1 VAFFI
6 CSQRVALMSQ
16 SPRKIQ
22 FILFLIVFTDM
33 MGFSLL
39 FPLFPKTL
47 EFFLSKGD
55 DSFFRTFYSFA
66 NILSFG
72 GETKY
77 TFVLFGGILGSIY
90 SFLQFL
96 AAPVWGRL
104 SDHSGRRAILL
115 FTTFGNTIGYVLWL
129 FSSQFWMFVVSRV
142 ITGMMGGNLSVAS
155 AAMADQTDEKS
166 RAAGMGFLGAGIG
179 LGFVMGPLLGG
190 ISSQWTFLDSLYQ
203 EGMFVIFP
211 ASAFFSIFVSLVSM
225 VLVYLFLPAS
235 KPERI
240 QEKEIHPFLSLKKIE
255 SRNLVRISLLNLLF
269 VLSFSGFEFV
279 VNFFLSDTF
288 QFSPKQIGFTFLYI
302 GIIIILVQGGV
313 VRRLSGK
320 ISEKKISLYGGILVV
335 LGMALL
341 VFFGTESI
349 GLFVSLFFL
358 AFGSALVNPGLS
370 SFASLESG
378 KGDLGRSLG
387 LFRSFGSLGRAVS
400 PIVFSLLYF
409 QKGPSFAFFVS
420 LLLLCGF
427 TILLGKQKERTT

>member
-1 VAFFI
+1 MAFFI
-6 CSQRVALMSQ
+6 CFQRVALMSQ
-16 SPRKIQ
+16 SPKKIQ

-47 EFFLSKGD
+47 EFFLTKGD
-55 DSFFRTFYSFA
+55 DVFFRSFYSFA
-66 NILSFG
+66 EILSFG

-77 TFVLFGGILGSIY
+77 TFVLFGGFLGSIY
-90 SFLQFL
+90 SLLQFL

-115 FTTFGNTIGYVLWL
+115 FTTLGNTIGYLLWL
-129 FSSQFWMFVVSRV
+129 FSSQFWMFVLSRV

-166 RAAGMGFLGAGIG
+166 RAAGMGLLGAGIG

-190 ISSQWTFLDSLYQ
+190 ISSQWTFLDSYYIAG
-203 EGMFVIFP
+203 EFVVFP
-211 ASAFFSIFVSLVSM
+211 ASAFFAILVSLISM
-225 VLVYLFLPAS
+225 ILVYLFLPAT
-235 KPERI
+235 KPNAI
-240 QEKEIHPFLSLKKIE
+240 PDKEIHPFLSLKKIE

-279 VNFFLSDTF
+279 VNFFLSDKF
-288 QFSPKQIGFTFLYI
+288 QFSPKEIGFTFLYI

-320 ISEKKISLYGGILVV
+320 ISEKKISLYGGVTVV
-335 LGMALL
+335 VGMSLL
-341 VFFGTESI
+341 VLI
-349 GLFVSLFFL
+349 GSEFSGLLLSLFFL

-409 QKGPSFAFFVS
+409 QKGPNFAFLVS
-420 LLLLCGF
+420 L
-427 TILLGKQKERTT
+427 ILLIMFNLFLSKQKERVS

>member
-1 VAFFI
+1 
-6 CSQRVALMSQ
+6 MSQ
-16 SPRKIQ
+16 SPKKIQ

-47 EFFLSKGD
+47 EFFLAKGD
-55 DSFFRTFYSFA
+55 DVFFRTFYSAA
-66 NILSFG
+66 NLLSFG
-72 GETKY
+72 GDTKY

-104 SDHSGRRAILL
+104 SDIFGRRAILV
-115 FTTFGNTIGYVLWL
+115 FTTLGNTLGYLLWL
-129 FSSQFWMFVVSRV
+129 FSSQFWMFVLSRV
-142 ITGMMGGNLSVAS
+142 ITGLMGGNLSVAS

-166 RAAGMGFLGAGIG
+166 RAAGMGLLGAGIG

-190 ISSQWTFLDSLYQ
+190 ISSQWNFLDSFYK
-203 EGMFVIFP
+203 EGSVVVFP
-211 ASAFFSIFVSLVSM
+211 ASAFFAILVSLVSM
-225 VLVYLFLPAS
+225 VLVYLFLPAN
-235 KPERI
+235 KPEKI
-240 QEKEIHPFLSLKKIE
+240 PEKEIHPFLSLKKIE

-288 QFSPKQIGFTFLYI
+288 QFSPKEIGFTFLYI
-302 GIIIILVQGGV
+302 GIVIILVQGGV

-320 ISEKKISLYGGILVV
+320 ISEKTISLFGGVV
-335 LGMALL
+335 VVFGMALL
-341 VFFGTESI
+341 VLIGSNFF

-400 PIVFSLLYF
+400 PVVFSLLYF
-409 QKGPSFAFFVS
+409 QKGPILAFFIS
-420 LLLLCGF
+420 FILLCAF
-427 TILLGKQKERTT
+427 TILLTFQKQRST

>member
-1 VAFFI
+1 
-6 CSQRVALMSQ
+6 MST
-16 SPRKIQ
+16 SPKRIK

-47 EFFLSKGD
+47 EFFLVKGD
-55 DSFFRTFYSFA
+55 DVLFRMFYSSA
-66 NILSFG
+66 NLLSFG
-72 GETKY
+72 GDTKY

-90 SFLQFL
+90 SFLQFI
-96 AAPVWGRL
+96 AAPVWGRF

-115 FTTFGNTIGYVLWL
+115 FTTLGNTLGYILWL
-129 FSSQFWMFVVSRV
+129 FSSQFWMFVLSRV

-190 ISSQWTFLDSLYQ
+190 ISSQWTFLDFLY
-203 EGMFVIFP
+203 EKGTAVVFP
-211 ASAFFSIFVSLVSM
+211 ASALFAILVSLLTVI
-225 VLVYLFLPAS
+225 LVFVFLPKN
-235 KPERI
+235 KPEVVP
-240 QEKEIHPFLSLKKIE
+240 EKEIHPFLSLKKIE

-279 VNFFLSDTF
+279 VNFFLSDRF
-288 QFSPKQIGFTFLYI
+288 QFSPKEIGFTFLYI

-320 ISEKKISLYGGILVV
+320 VSEKRISLYGAVLVV
-335 LGMALL
+335 IGMGLL
-341 VFFGTESI
+341 VSFGTSFS
-349 GLFVSLFFL
+349 GLFTSLFFL

-378 KGDLGRSLG
+378 KGDLGKSLG

-400 PIVFSLLYF
+400 PVVFSLLYF
-409 QKGPSFAFFVS
+409 QQGPSLAFFVS
-420 LLLLCGF
+420 FVLLIGFGILLL
-427 TILLGKQKERTT
+427 TQKEKTT

>member
-1 VAFFI
+1 
-6 CSQRVALMSQ
+6 MST
-16 SPRKIQ
+16 SPKRIK

-47 EFFLSKGD
+47 EFFLLKGD
-55 DSFFRTFYSFA
+55 DALFRMFYSTA
-66 NILSFG
+66 NLLSFG
-72 GETKY
+72 GDTKY

-90 SFLQFL
+90 SFLQFI

-115 FTTFGNTIGYVLWL
+115 FTTLGNTLGYILWL
-129 FSSQFWMFVVSRV
+129 FSSQFWMFVLSRV

-190 ISSQWTFLDSLYQ
+190 ISSQWTFLDFLYE
-203 EGMFVIFP
+203 EGSAVVFP
-211 ASAFFSIFVSLVSM
+211 ASALFAILASLLTVILVFV
-225 VLVYLFLPAS
+225 FLPQN
-235 KPERI
+235 KPEVVP
-240 QEKEIHPFLSLKKIE
+240 EKEIHPFLSLKKIE

-279 VNFFLSDTF
+279 VNFFLSDSF
-288 QFSPKQIGFTFLYI
+288 QFSPKEIGFTFLYI

-320 ISEKKISLYGGILVV
+320 ISEKRISLYGAILVV
-335 LGMALL
+335 IGMGLL
-341 VFFGTESI
+341 VCFGTSFT

-378 KGDLGRSLG
+378 RGDLGRSLG

-400 PIVFSLLYF
+400 PVVFSLLYF
-409 QKGPSFAFFVS
+409 QKGPSLAFFVS
-420 LLLLCGF
+420 FVLLIGF
-427 TILLGKQKERTT
+427 GILLFTQKEKTT

>member
-1 VAFFI
+1 
-6 CSQRVALMSQ
+6 MST
-16 SPRKIQ
+16 SPKRIK

-47 EFFLSKGD
+47 EFFLLKGD
-55 DSFFRTFYSFA
+55 DALFRMFYSA
-66 NILSFG
+66 AHLLSFG
-72 GETKY
+72 GDTKY

-90 SFLQFL
+90 SFLQFI

-115 FTTFGNTIGYVLWL
+115 FTTLGNTIGYFLWL
-129 FSSQFWMFVVSRV
+129 FSSQFWMFVLSRV
-142 ITGMMGGNLSVAS
+142 MTGMMGGNLSVAS

-190 ISSQWTFLDSLYQ
+190 ISSQWTLLDSFYK
-203 EGMFVIFP
+203 EGSMVVFP
-211 ASAFFSIFVSLVSM
+211 ASAFFAILVSLLTVI
-225 VLVYLFLPAS
+225 LVFVFLPHN
-235 KPERI
+235 KPEVVL
-240 QEKEIHPFLSLKKIE
+240 EKEIHPFLSLKKIE

-288 QFSPKQIGFTFLYI
+288 QFSPKEIGFTFLYI

-320 ISEKKISLYGGILVV
+320 ISEKRISLYGAVFVV
-335 LGMALL
+335 IGMGLL
-341 VFFGTESI
+341 VSFGTNFL

-400 PIVFSLLYF
+400 PVVFSLLYF
-409 QKGPSFAFFVS
+409 QKGPNLAFFVS
-420 LLLLCGF
+420 FVLLVGFGFLLF
-427 TILLGKQKERTT
+427 TQKEKTT

>member
-1 VAFFI
+1 
-6 CSQRVALMSQ
+6 MST
-16 SPRKIQ
+16 SPKRIK

-47 EFFLSKGD
+47 EFFLLKGD
-55 DSFFRTFYSFA
+55 DVLFRMFYSSA
-66 NILSFG
+66 NLLSFG
-72 GETKY
+72 GDTKY

-90 SFLQFL
+90 SFLQFI
-96 AAPVWGRL
+96 AAPVWGRF

-115 FTTFGNTIGYVLWL
+115 FTTLGNTLGYILWL
-129 FSSQFWMFVVSRV
+129 FSSQFWMFVLSRV

-190 ISSQWTFLDSLYQ
+190 ISSQWTFLDFLY
-203 EGMFVIFP
+203 EKGNAVVFP
-211 ASAFFSIFVSLVSM
+211 ASALFAILVSLLTVI
-225 VLVYLFLPAS
+225 LVFVFLPKN
-235 KPERI
+235 KPEVVP
-240 QEKEIHPFLSLKKIE
+240 EKEIHPFLSLKKIE

-279 VNFFLSDTF
+279 VNFFLSDRF
-288 QFSPKQIGFTFLYI
+288 QFSPKEIGFTFLYI

-320 ISEKKISLYGGILVV
+320 VSEKRISLYGAVLVV
-335 LGMALL
+335 IGMGLL
-341 VFFGTESI
+341 VSFGTSFL
-349 GLFVSLFFL
+349 GLFTSLFFL

-378 KGDLGRSLG
+378 KGDLGKSLG

-400 PIVFSLLYF
+400 PVVFSLLYF
-409 QKGPSFAFFVS
+409 QKGPSLAFFVS
-420 LLLLCGF
+420 FVLLIGF
-427 TILLGKQKERTT
+427 GILLFTQKEKTT

>member
-1 VAFFI
+1 
-6 CSQRVALMSQ
+6 MSQ
-16 SPRKIQ
+16 SPKKIQ

-47 EFFLSKGD
+47 EFFLAKGD
-55 DSFFRTFYSFA
+55 DVLFRMFYSSA
-66 NILSFG
+66 HLLSFG
-72 GETKY
+72 GEQKY

-115 FTTFGNTIGYVLWL
+115 LTTVGNTLGYLLWL
-129 FSSQFWMFVVSRV
+129 FSSQFWLFVLSRA
-142 ITGMMGGNLSVAS
+142 ITGIMGGNLSVAS

-190 ISSQWTFLDSLYQ
+190 ISSQWTFLDSFYQ
-203 EGMFVIFP
+203 EGSFVIFP
-211 ASAFFSIFVSLVSM
+211 ASAFFAILVSLVSM
-225 VLVYLFLPAS
+225 VLVYLFLPTTR
-235 KPERI
+235 PETVP
-240 QEKEIHPFLSLKKIE
+240 EKEIHPFLSLKKIE

-320 ISEKKISLYGGILVV
+320 MSEKRISLYGGIIVV

-341 VFFGTESI
+341 VWI
-349 GLFVSLFFL
+349 GSTFSGLLVSLFFL
-358 AFGSALVNPGLS
+358 ALGSALVNPGLS

-387 LFRSFGSLGRAVS
+387 LFRSFGSLGRAIS

-409 QKGPSFAFFVS
+409 QKGPSFAFLVS
-420 LLLLCGF
+420 FLLLCVF
-427 TILLGKQKERTT
+427 TILLSQQNERST